1 MMELTGRSNPMQG
14 GIVMEFKDLPKARR
28 QKIMDAAMEEFAA
41 HDYRGA
47 NTETIAAKGGISK
60 GLLFYY
66 FKNKKSL
73 YLTLVRHAGAVVERA
88 MQLEPAPPGT
98 DLFDYLNELAGK
110 KIAVLESMPAL
121 VQFSVRVFYDGGAQ
135 VSPAINRFLLHYT
148 DELFDKYLSQVDTS
162 RFKPGLTPRKAIDLL
177 MYLMDGWMHSRM
189 MEGRPLDVQ
198 EMFREYRGWQDMV
211 RRYVYQEEGEKTDET

>member
-1 MMELTGRSNPMQG
+1 
-14 GIVMEFKDLPKARR
+14 MEFKDIPREKQHRILN
-28 QKIMDAAMEEFAA
+28 AAMEEFAA

-47 NTETIAAKGGISK
+47 NTETIAARGGISK

-66 FKNKKSL
+66 FKDKKSL
-73 YLTLVRHAGAVVERA
+73 YMTLVRHAGAMVERA
-88 MQLEPAPPGT
+88 MQMEPAPEGA
-98 DLFDYLNELAGK
+98 DLFAYLDALAEK
-110 KIAVLESMPAL
+110 KIAVLERMPAL
-121 VQFSVRVFYDGGAQ
+121 VQFSVRVFYDGGVQ
-135 VSPAINRFLLHYT
+135 VSPAINRFLLRHT

-162 RFKPGLTPRKAIDLL
+162 RFRPGFTPRKAINLL

-211 RRYVYQEEGEKTDET
+211 RRYVYQEEGESNHET

>member
-14 GIVMEFKDLPKARR
+14 GIFMEFKDLPKARR
-28 QKIMDAAMEEFAA
+28 QKIMDAAMEELAA

-162 RFKPGLTPRKAIDLL
+162 RFKPGFTPRKAIDLL
-177 MYLMDGWMHSRM
+177 IYLTDGYVHSLLM
-189 MEGRPLDVQ
+189 AGQPLDVPELYRQYHIWQ
-198 EMFREYRGWQDMV
+198 EMV
-211 RRYVYQEEGEKTDET
+211 RDFVYKKEEP